1 MKRALI
7 TVATVGILAPAAWV
21 VGANAQ
27 QMSPASA
34 PSQTYT
40 RSQMAPTQAYAQRR
54 VRRSARRAPAAAPGG
69 APAAAAP
76 GGAAYAPGSG
86 PPPYAVQGQ
95 AYAQKPYEWHA
106 APGPNKRGNMC
117 ITHTDP
123 LRGYGYQAPCKK

>member
-1 MKRALI
+1 MKRVLI
-7 TVATVGILAPAAWV
+7 AIASVGILAPAAWMM
-21 VGANAQ
+21 GANAQ
-27 QMSPASA
+27 QMSPGPA
-34 PSQTYT
+34 PQAYG

-54 VRRSARRAPAAAPGG
+54 VRRSARRAPAAAAPG

-117 ITHTDP
+117 VTHTDP